1 MKTETSI
8 QRIKPF
14 EVTME
19 VNKKTAHFEID
30 TGCSVSIMNEVKF
43 NEMWNEKERPQIR
56 QTKLLLAS
64 YTGEKIKVV
73 GVAEVEVSYERQI
86 KTLPLVVVKG
96 TGPSLLGRGW
106 LEDLKLKWEEIKN
119 VRTEAES
126 TGSAHEK

>member
-43 NEMWNEKERPQIR
+43 NEMWNEKERLQIR
-56 QTKLLLAS
+56 QTKLLLKS

-86 KTLPLVVVKG
+86 KTLPLVVQ
-96 TGPSLLGRGW
+96 
-106 LEDLKLKWEEIKN
+106 DL
-119 VRTEAES
+119 AC
-126 TGSAHEK
+126 